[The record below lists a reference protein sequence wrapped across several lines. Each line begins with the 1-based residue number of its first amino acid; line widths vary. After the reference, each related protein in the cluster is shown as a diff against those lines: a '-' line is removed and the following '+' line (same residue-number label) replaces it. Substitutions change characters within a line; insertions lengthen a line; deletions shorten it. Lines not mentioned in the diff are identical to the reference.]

1 MKTLKYILFIFP
13 ILFIGCRADEENSF
27 FDDEVEEAE
36 ELSDFAKI
44 LDNTFGQSDLPYN
57 DFVNFDNYEEGE
69 FLTEKEF
76 ELLELYYVYPEGYER
91 RKYEAINRIET
102 ERGLTYVT
110 VLSHDSDNE
119 MTTNFV
125 VYNEEEWYVDHVM
138 IGYDEI
144 AEGFLQIYSTIE
156 ADTIT
161 RTTSI
166 FFDEE
171 MLETEHYYIQ
181 KDGDIVWEQD
191 M

>member
-1 MKTLKYILFIFP
+1 M
-13 ILFIGCRADEENSF
+13 ADEEGDF
-27 FDDEVEEAE
+27 FEENEEIEEVE
-36 ELSDFAKI
+36 ELSDFAII
-44 LDNTFGQSDLPYN
+44 LDKNFEESDLPYDN
-57 DFVNFDNYEEGE
+57 YTNFDNYKEGE

-76 ELLELYYVYPEGYER
+76 ELLELYNVYPEGYER
-91 RKYEAINRIET
+91 RKYEAVDKLVT
-102 ERGLTYVT
+102 DRGLTYLT
-110 VLSHDSDNE
+110 VLSHDSQNE

-125 VYNEEEWYVDHVM
+125 VYDQEEWYVDHVM

-144 AEGFLQIYSTIE
+144 AEGFLQIYSSIE
-156 ADTIT
+156 VDTIT

-181 KDGDIVWEQD
+181 EDGEIVWEED